1 MSKERLEQL
10 IGQAITDKS
19 ISEDKRQHLYQDHRE
34 LWEAL
39 QNWRQAHDLD
49 RLPTPY
55 LPNPWQQTQ
64 AALAMGKVGPMVS
77 TGWQRR

>member
-1 MSKERLEQL
+1 MSRQEL
-10 IGQAITDKS
+10 QAKIAKAIEDKS
-19 ISEDKRQHLYQDHRE
+19 ISEDRRQHLYRAHRA

-39 QNWRQAHDLD
+39 QEWRQEHGLD

-55 LPNPWQQTQ
+55 LPNPFQIAQV
-64 AALAMGKVGPMVS
+64 ARAMGKVSPMAC

>member
-1 MSKERLEQL
+1 MSREQL
-10 IGQAITDKS
+10 ERMITEAITDKS
-19 ISEDKRQHLYQDHRE
+19 ISEDRRQHLYRAHRR

-39 QNWRQAHDLD
+39 EEWRVAQGLE

-55 LPNPWQQTQ
+55 IPNPFQIAQVTQ
-64 AALAMGKVGPMVS
+64 AMGKLSPMAC